1 MQGTKKGEVVMGKI
15 SESRKIKFPEAI
27 GLLVAFVAIL
37 MWGALSAGIPTGIS
51 ICLCS
56 FTAAL
61 YGIIVLHKS
70 WNEIQTGILK
80 VIGIGMP
87 ATLILL
93 MVGLIS
99 GSWLSSGTTPIL
111 IYWGLK
117 ILNPSI
123 YLAVTFL
130 ITAIGGMATGSAWA
144 IMATFG
150 VALMGV
156 ANGLGIPAPAAA
168 AAICCGSYLGDKW
181 SPLSDV
187 TNLASAVT
195 EENSFRLF
203 GCMIPTSGVSA
214 GIALVIYAVMGF
226 VMGTHG
232 TFDAS
237 QTKEIISTLEDTYT
251 FNPILILPLIVVV
264 VLAVMKKPIFPV
276 LVIGAGI
283 GTVFSILIQGTSVT
297 DALSALYNGYTVTT
311 GNEAID
317 GLLSG
322 GGLSYMMSLILML
335 FCAFVFAGIMESMGL
350 LDAILEK
357 LIKVAKSRGNLI
369 LISMITTVLGVYMT
383 SSVYVSTIMNG
394 RMYLPAYE
402 KEGIDKIALAR
413 TLTECA
419 SNFGA
424 IVPWSNGAIIMLS
437 TFGVAWYQYAPYMF
451 NHWLAMIL
459 VLICGYTGKF
469 LPLSKKQ
476 DIESHDIYN
485 TDTGGK

>member
-1 MQGTKKGEVVMGKI
+1 MKEKR
-15 SESRKIKFPEAI
+15 ESRQLTFSEAI
-27 GLLVAFVAIL
+27 GLLIVFVVIL
-37 MWGALSAGIPTGIS
+37 IWGSIVSKIPTGIS

-56 FTAAL
+56 VVAGL
-61 YGIIVLHKS
+61 YGIIVLHKT
-70 WNEIQTGILK
+70 WDDLQAGILK
-80 VIGIGMP
+80 VIGIGMS

-117 ILNPSI
+117 LLNPSV
-123 YLAVTFL
+123 YLAVTFV

-156 ANGLGIPAPAAA
+156 ANGLGISTPIAAA
-168 AAICCGSYLGDKW
+168 VICCGSYLGDKW

-195 EENSFRLF
+195 DEKSFRLF
-203 GCMIPTSGVSA
+203 GCMIPTAGVSA
-214 GIALVIYAVMGF
+214 GIALVIYVIMGL
-226 VMGTHG
+226 MIGNSGTY
-232 TFDAS
+232 DAS
-237 QTKEIISTLEDTYT
+237 MTNDILNTLEGTYN
-251 FNPILILPLIVVV
+251 FNPVLVLPIVVVV
-264 VLAVMKKPIFPV
+264 VLAAMKKPILPA
-276 LVIGAGI
+276 LVIGAAI
-283 GTVFSILIQGTSVT
+283 GTVFAILIQGMSVT
-297 DALSALYNGYTVTT
+297 EALSALYNGYTVST
-311 GNEAID
+311 GNAAID
-317 GLLSG
+317 DLLSG

-335 FCAFVFAGIMESMGL
+335 FCAFVFAGIIESMGT

-357 LIKVAKSRGNLI
+357 LIKIVRKRGHLV
-369 LISMITTVLGVYMT
+369 LVSMLTTILGVYLT

-413 TLTECA
+413 TLSECA

-437 TFGVAWYQYAPYMF
+437 TFGVHWYEYAPYMF
-451 NHWLAMIL
+451 NHWLALIL
-459 VLICGYTGKF
+459 VALFGYTGKF
-469 LPLSKKQ
+469 LPLKK
-476 DIESHDIYN
+476 E
-485 TDTGGK
+485 

>member
-1 MQGTKKGEVVMGKI
+1 
-15 SESRKIKFPEAI
+15 
-27 GLLVAFVAIL
+27 
-37 MWGALSAGIPTGIS
+37 
-51 ICLCS
+51 
-56 FTAAL
+56 
-61 YGIIVLHKS
+61 
-70 WNEIQTGILK
+70 
-80 VIGIGMP
+80 MP

-117 ILNPSI
+117 ILNPSV

-156 ANGLGIPAPAAA
+156 ANGLGISPPIAA

-203 GCMIPTSGVSA
+203 GCMIPTAGVSA

-226 VMGTHG
+226 VMGTQG
-232 TFDAS
+232 TYDAGG
-237 QTKEIISTLEDTYT
+237 THDIITTLEHTYT
-251 FNPILILPLIVVV
+251 FNPILILPLVVV
-264 VLAVMKKPIFPV
+264 VVFAVMKKPIFPV
-276 LVIGAGI
+276 LVGGAGI
-283 GTVFSILIQGTSVT
+283 GTILAILVQGTSVT
-297 DALSALYNGYTVTT
+297 EALSALYNGYFVST

-317 GLLSG
+317 SLLSG

-335 FCAFVFAGIMESMGL
+335 FCAFIFAGIIESMGL
-350 LDAILEK
+350 LDVILEK
-357 LIKVAKSRGNLI
+357 LIKLARTRGNLI
-369 LISMITTVLGVYMT
+369 LVSMITTVLGVYMT

-402 KEGIDKIALAR
+402 KQGIDKIALAR
-413 TLTECA
+413 TLAETA
-419 SNFGA
+419 SYFGA

-451 NHWLAMIL
+451 NHWLAMIFVL
-459 VLICGYTGKF
+459 VCGYTGKF
-469 LPLSKKQ
+469 LPLVKEKK
-476 DIESHDIYN
+476 
-485 TDTGGK
+485 

>member
-1 MQGTKKGEVVMGKI
+1 MKEKKQ
-15 SESRKIKFPEAI
+15 SRKLTFPEAI
-27 GLLVAFVAIL
+27 GLLIVFVLIL
-37 MWGALSAGIPTGIS
+37 IWGSIISKIPTGIS

-56 FTAAL
+56 LAAGL
-61 YGIIVLHKS
+61 YAIIVLHKT
-70 WNEIQTGILK
+70 WDELQEGILK
-80 VIGIGMP
+80 VIGIGMS

-117 ILNPSI
+117 LLNPSV

-156 ANGLGIPAPAAA
+156 ANGLGIPTPIAGAV
-168 AAICCGSYLGDKW
+168 ICCGSYLGDKW

-195 EENSFRLF
+195 DENSFRLF

-214 GIALVIYAVMGF
+214 GIALVIYVIMGF
-226 VMGTHG
+226 MMGNSG

-237 QTKEIISTLEDTYT
+237 LTGDIITTLEGTYN
-251 FNPILILPLIVVV
+251 FNPILILPIIVVV
-264 VLAVMKKPIFPV
+264 VLAAMKKPILPA
-276 LVIGAGI
+276 LVIGAAI
-283 GTVFSILIQGTSVT
+283 GTIFAIFIQGMSVT
-297 DALSALYNGYTVTT
+297 DALSALYNGYSVST

-317 GLLSG
+317 DLLSG

-335 FCAFVFAGIMESMGL
+335 FCAFVFAGIIESMGT

-357 LIKVAKSRGNLI
+357 LIKVAKKRGHLV
-369 LISMITTVLGVYMT
+369 LVSMFTTILGVYLT

-413 TLTECA
+413 TLSECA

-437 TFGVAWYQYAPYMF
+437 TFGVAWYEYAPYMF
-451 NHWLAMIL
+451 NHWLALIL
-459 VLICGYTGKF
+459 VALCGYTGKF
-469 LPLSKKQ
+469 LPLKKEPQ
-476 DIESHDIYN
+476 KAEE
-485 TDTGGK
+485 